1 MKSYRIAED
10 TLGKVPVPEDAYY
23 GAQTQRAIDNFP
35 ISGRRLPRSFI
46 RAQGMIKA
54 SAAAVHLELGQIQER
69 IALAV
74 IQASEE
80 VAEGQWDEQF
90 QVDVYQAGA
99 GTSQNMNANEV
110 IASRALELLNEP
122 LDRYDLVHP
131 NDIVNKSQSTND
143 TIPTALNM
151 AAVEMLDKQLLPN
164 LERMHEVLSLKSD
177 EFKSIVKTGRTHLQD
192 AVPMTLGQ
200 EFAGYAYTVSTII
213 NSIEYAR
220 NTLLE
225 IGIGGNAVGTGINTH
240 ARYSEMMLIELT
252 HRTGVSW
259 RGATTKFAA
268 LQNPT
273 AAFRLSG
280 SLREMAV
287 HLIKLSSD
295 LRLLASGPNTG
306 IAEIQLP
313 AVQPGSSIM
322 PGKVNPVMAEM
333 ITMVGTQIIG
343 NDAAIQAAMTESQL
357 EINVMTPVIIY
368 NLLDSIM
375 LLSNAVHSFTAKCLE
390 GIQADSEQCKYWMNK
405 SLALV
410 TLLSPIIGYEK
421 ASSLAKQ
428 SIDSGTSIEALAKK
442 EANLSEEDWQEL
454 IENSIGQS

>member
-1 MKSYRIAED
+1 
-10 TLGKVPVPEDAYY
+10 
-23 GAQTQRAIDNFP
+23 
-35 ISGRRLPRSFI
+35 
-46 RAQGMIKA
+46 
-54 SAAAVHLELGQIQER
+54 
-69 IALAV
+69 
-74 IQASEE
+74 
-80 VAEGQWDEQF
+80 
-90 QVDVYQAGA
+90 
-99 GTSQNMNANEV
+99 
-110 IASRALELLNEP
+110 
-122 LDRYDLVHP
+122 
-131 NDIVNKSQSTND
+131 
-143 TIPTALNM
+143 
-151 AAVEMLDKQLLPN
+151 
-164 LERMHEVLSLKSD
+164 
-177 EFKSIVKTGRTHLQD
+177 
-192 AVPMTLGQ
+192 
-200 EFAGYAYTVSTII
+200 
-213 NSIEYAR
+213 
-220 NTLLE
+220 
-225 IGIGGNAVGTGINTH
+225 
-240 ARYSEMMLIELT
+240 MMLIELT

-273 AAFRLSG
+273 AGFRLSG

-287 HLIKLSSD
+287 HLIKLSTD

>member
-151 AAVEMLDKQLLPN
+151 AAVEMLDKQLIPN

-273 AAFRLSG
+273 AGFRLSG

-287 HLIKLSSD
+287 HLIKLSTD